1 MNQALKK
8 INEDIKVVVFETME
22 ISKAVMKRKEIRYL
36 YSGNHKINFFTF
48 FQSRQQLFEYGKI
61 LDTQK

>member
-36 YSGNHKINFFTF
+36 YSGNQKIHFFTF
-48 FQSRQQLFEYGKI
+48 FQSRQQLFEDGKI